1 MKKKIKKPFDVE
13 TAKEGAIIET
23 VDGHSVRILCYDRKG
38 PNFPIIALINHD
50 GIESCFSYTAEGK
63 MLDNG
68 LFDNYQGEHDL
79 VIIEEI
85 EVPKFNVKDWLVA
98 YNEDLPRLITAVTP
112 DCYELEDVK
121 GHKVNICHRTIE
133 NLCRLWTLKDAKPGD
148 VLVDV
153 LGHPFI
159 YKSTGVVHFPAFPVA
174 YCGITE
180 EGDFEV
186 AEEDD
191 YWTDTRVKP
200 ATKEQRDRLFEK
212 MEKAGYIWEAESLT
226 LFKVLKRGIEV
237 LITKIIL
244 L

>member
-23 VDGHSVRILCYDRKG
+23 VDGHSVRIICYDSKA
-38 PNFPIIALINHD
+38 NYYPIVGLISC
-50 GIESCFSYTAEGK
+50 GCLERVATYTIEGRLLSNQSTK
-63 MLDNG
+63 D
-68 LFDNYQGEHDL
+68 DL
-79 VIIEEI
+79 VIVEEV
-85 EVPKFNVKDWLVA
+85 EETKFNVGDWVFLNNYGNQPWLVTKVTPHC
-98 YNEDLPRLITAVTP
+98 YEVKDSSDHITAKSHP
-112 DCYELEDVK
+112 
-121 GHKVNICHRTIE
+121 TID
-133 NLCRLWTLKDAKPGD
+133 NFYHLWTLKDAKPGD

-186 AEEDD
+186 AEEDE

-237 LITKIIL
+237 LITKITL